1 MLPGFLPQLEHG
13 PSLFLE
19 LSALGSSWTPVRNPT
34 TAEDSE
40 AFDAVTTLGRPSG
53 LRMSP
58 RSEGHPLQVPLFG
71 LTAGQWT
78 TAHQVILPVWLRLP
92 EVTKVTRCVLHPK
105 QKKRCGTSSKMSC
118 QHTHNFRERR
128 WHILQPYPS
137 PHQ

>member
-40 AFDAVTTLGRPSG
+40 AFDAVTTLGRPRG

-58 RSEGHPLQVPLFG
+58 RMKDIPFKCHCLG
-71 LTAGQWT
+71 
-78 TAHQVILPVWLRLP
+78 
-92 EVTKVTRCVLHPK
+92 
-105 QKKRCGTSSKMSC
+105 
-118 QHTHNFRERR
+118 
-128 WHILQPYPS
+128 
-137 PHQ
+137 